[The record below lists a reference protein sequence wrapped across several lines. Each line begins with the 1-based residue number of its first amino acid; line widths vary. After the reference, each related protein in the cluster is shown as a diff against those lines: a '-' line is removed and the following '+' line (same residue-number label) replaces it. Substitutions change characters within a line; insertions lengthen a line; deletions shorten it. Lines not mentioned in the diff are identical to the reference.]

1 MKDDTGLSELFPM
14 STLHLYTF
22 AEDANADTDCSETE
36 ACLVPLICWG
46 ERVAFFGHVQYMCQS
61 SLSLGVPAG
70 AGGSVQSRTL
80 SSDSPCRVKHAAE
93 LVMVWSL
100 NSVSSSAYFVQT

>member
-46 ERVAFFGHVQYMCQS
+46 ERVAFFGHVQ
-61 SLSLGVPAG
+61 
-70 AGGSVQSRTL
+70 
-80 SSDSPCRVKHAAE
+80 
-93 LVMVWSL
+93 
-100 NSVSSSAYFVQT
+100 